1 MSDLNMKENITIE
14 YLIKVIEK
22 VFLSNDIS
30 KETFVQALVAVLLKT
45 DSDNIVEQTLRGE
58 N

>member
-14 YLIKVIEK
+14 YLIKEIEK

>member
-1 MSDLNMKENITIE
+1 MSDLNIKENITIE
-14 YLIKVIEK
+14 YLIEEIEK
-22 VFLSNDIS
+22 VFLSNDID

-45 DSDNIVEQTLRGE
+45 DSDNIVEQTLQGK

>member
-1 MSDLNMKENITIE
+1 MSDLNTKENITIE
-14 YLIKVIEK
+14 YLIKEIEK